1 MLAILQ
7 FDSASASLLARL
19 LDAGRL
25 PTLARLRERGRW
37 HDLQTPAT
45 HFAAGAFH
53 TLYSGVPLAD
63 HGLVYPFQ
71 WSPRDQRA
79 RYMTAFPGPAPVW
92 ERLSRL
98 GRRTLAI
105 DPYESRPPQTPPA
118 GVFVSGWQLHDRVVL
133 PLWASPPDTHA
144 RLSRL
149 FGPPPSAQ
157 EIFGRSSV
165 PELLALR
172 RRLIGASA
180 RVADAA
186 EHLLARERFELA
198 WLTFSAAHIAG
209 HQFWDLSQVAGES
222 LDADSRALL
231 EDALAQVYSSVDAGM
246 GRVLARLPPDADV
259 LVVSPVGMDVN
270 TSRADLLPGMLDA
283 VVRGE
288 PDPQAAEPGSIWR
301 LRAAV
306 PPWARGR
313 AASALPDRLALDLTS
328 RLELRGIDWS
338 RTRAF
343 ALPADNQGYV
353 RLNVRG
359 REREGIV
366 EPADTGPLCD
376 EIATSL
382 ATFTD
387 PDGTPSVA
395 AVDRV
400 VDAFGTGR
408 AAGLLPD
415 LVVRWNDRPAT
426 TLDHVRSPRYG
437 EVRRLGVASGRSG
450 NHTDGDAWALVVP
463 GASHHREGGGPGRLE
478 DVAATAAAVVGADAA
493 GMTGEPLLERAG

>member
-7 FDSASASLLARL
+7 FDSASTSLLARL
-19 LDAGRL
+19 LDEGRL
-25 PTLARLRERGRW
+25 PTLAGLRERGRW
-37 HDLQTPAT
+37 HDLATPAT

-98 GRRTLAI
+98 GHRTLAI
-105 DPYESRPPQTPPA
+105 DPYESRPPEAPPT

-133 PLWASPPDTHA
+133 PRWASPPDAHA

-149 FGPPPSAQ
+149 FGPPPSVQ

-165 PELLALR
+165 GELLALR
-172 RRLIGASA
+172 RSLIGASA

-186 EHLLARERFELA
+186 EHLLSRERFDLV
-198 WLTFSAAHIAG
+198 WLTFSAAHVAG
-209 HQFWDLSQVAGES
+209 HQFWDLSQIAVES
-222 LDADSRALL
+222 LDVDSRPVL
-231 EDALAQVYSSVDAGM
+231 EGALAQVYSSVDAAM
-246 GRVLARLPPDADV
+246 GRVLACLPSGADV
-259 LVVSPVGMDVN
+259 LVVSPVGMGVN

-288 PDPQAAEPGSIWR
+288 PDRHAAEPGSIWR

-306 PPWARGR
+306 PPSVRGR
-313 AASALPDRLALDLTS
+313 VARALPDHLALDLTS

-366 EPADTGPLCD
+366 EPADAGPLCD
-376 EIATSL
+376 EIAAGL
-382 ATFTD
+382 ATFAD

-400 VDAFGTGR
+400 ADAFGTGR
-408 AAGLLPD
+408 AVALLPD

-426 TLDHVRSPRYG
+426 ALDRVRSSRYG
-437 EVRRLGVASGRSG
+437 EITRVGGASGRSG

-463 GASHHREGGGPGRLE
+463 GASRHRDGGPARLE
-478 DVAATAAAVVGADAA
+478 DVAATAAAVVAADAGDMA
-493 GMTGEPLLERAG
+493 GEPLLQRRG